1 VKSDREP
8 FFIGQGKRTMT
19 PAPPENTAVVSSA
32 ALPAA
37 RNIDKVPFVE
47 LFGGR
52 LQGVVSSGSDVERVY
67 CAFIEA
73 GSGDHYSSTNNNRPD
88 AGLPKRLQWMV
99 EAAVAQFGVERVAR
113 YLQVPGDPARLRAGE
128 IVSQATRRGSRK
140 QEPAG
145 TVFSRFL
152 NYLRFVEL
160 RSAPGPVPEM
170 SWFIG

>member
-1 VKSDREP
+1 MVP
-8 FFIGQGKRTMT
+8 PT
-19 PAPPENTAVVSSA
+19 PENTAV
-32 ALPAA
+32 LPAA
-37 RNIDKVPFVE
+37 APAAARDIDKVPFVE
-47 LFGGR
+47 LYGGR

-88 AGLPKRLQWMV
+88 AGTPKRLQWMV
-99 EAAVAQFGVERVAR
+99 EAAVARFGAERVTR
-113 YLQVPGDPARLRAGE
+113 FLQVAGDPGRLERPTE
-128 IVSQATRRGSRK
+128 IVALATRRGARK

-160 RSAPGPVPEM
+160 ESAAGPVPEM
-170 SWFIG
+170 SWFIR